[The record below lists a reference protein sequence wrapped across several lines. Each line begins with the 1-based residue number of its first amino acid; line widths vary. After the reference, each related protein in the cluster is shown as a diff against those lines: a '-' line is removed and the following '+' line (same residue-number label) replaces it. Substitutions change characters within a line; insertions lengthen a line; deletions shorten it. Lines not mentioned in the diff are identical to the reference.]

1 MMTIRI
7 SKEALMLFALFI
19 MMTVFG
25 ILYMAKSEAIY
36 NEGSS
41 VQQTASYEETNVRTD
56 HTATENGEVLGIVK

>member
-1 MMTIRI
+1 MTIRI
-7 SKEALMLFALFI
+7 SKETLMLFALFI

-41 VQQTASYEETNVRTD
+41 IEQASSSTETNVRLN